1 MEMPFG
7 DRAQKQREV
16 FDMDPLAVSQGL
28 DILKAKQGVR
38 PVSRLQQGQ
47 RLTVPP
53 PLAGVTKHAASKR
66 LARQFVRRDPKK
78 NPPKPDPRAGVT
90 QHESLARAM
99 ATKPLDLLDDG
110 GDEVARYMAKK
121 KVQASIEKKAQ

>member
-7 DRAQKQREV
+7 DRAEKQREV

-28 DILKAKQGVR
+28 DILKAQQGVH
-38 PVSRLQQGQ
+38 PANRLQKGQ

-53 PLAGVTKHAASKR
+53 PLAGVIKHAAGKR
-66 LARQFVRRDPKK
+66 MARQFVRRDPKK
-78 NPPKPDPRAGVT
+78 NPPKPDPRTGVT
-90 QHESLARAM
+90 QHDSIMRAA
-99 ATKPLDLLDDG
+99 ATKPLDLMDDG